1 MQDWMKALG
10 EPMGQSW
17 VQFVDLG
24 IALVLSALIGM
35 EREYRQKSAGLRT
48 YSVVGVAACLMM
60 LISKYGFTDI
70 LSPDRIML
78 DPSRVAAQV
87 VTGIGFIGGGL
98 IFMRRDIVRGLTTA
112 AIVWLTAGIGMA
124 CGAGLPLLALAV
136 TGAHFAIVFVFP
148 FFGRMLPRAANQELQ
163 IRITYEAGR
172 GILRQALASCT
183 GLGFSVSDMN
193 VDATAGEEDGVV
205 GVSLVLRGTAEID
218 VLTARLQGIGG
229 VLSVHASDVSD
240 PIEQA

>member
-1 MQDWMKALG
+1 
-10 EPMGQSW
+10 MGQSW
-17 VQFVDLG
+17 VQFVDLA

-163 IRITYEAGR
+163 TRITYEAGR
-172 GILRQALASCT
+172 GILRQALATCT
-183 GLGFSVSDMN
+183 GLGFSVSDMK

-218 VLTARLQGIGG
+218 VLTARIQAIGG
-229 VLSVHASDVSD
+229 VLSVHASDISD
-240 PIEQA
+240 PVEQA

>member
-1 MQDWMKALG
+1 MKALG

-17 VQFVDLG
+17 VQFVDLA
-24 IALVLSALIGM
+24 IALILSALIGM

-70 LSPDRIML
+70 LSSGHIVL

-148 FFGRMLPRAANQELQ
+148 FFGRMLPRAANQEIQ

-183 GLGFSVSDMN
+183 GLGFNVSDMT

-205 GVSLVLRGTAEID
+205 GVSLVLRGTTEID